1 MFLQLDHHKRA
12 VRLEDE
18 QSYPRITDLQMG
30 GTGEKDGDL
39 GFISPREL
47 FCVHFEERQIE
58 ESEREQVNMKGKT
71 NQQHQTKLD
80 QSL

>member
-1 MFLQLDHHKRA
+1 
-12 VRLEDE
+12 
-18 QSYPRITDLQMG
+18 MG
-30 GTGEKDGDL
+30 GTGEEDGDL